1 MVDVSSARLSNIVVH
16 RVGNKTR
23 EEGMRLA
30 ENESEVS
37 ESLAELLI
45 KSYLSPLAKQ
55 REIYDFFHESDLS
68 LNTVSNITGKLFA
81 EQNDFVLQT
90 QAIAKHLYATSTH
103 QNISSGDLVFLLFA
117 GLKVDD
123 VESSGLAIL
132 KIENKDYFLEI
143 AESSDSFDIIERSGI
158 SLNKIQKGALVLPNE
173 QGVFVVDNLG
183 QKTKYWKDSFLKVSP
198 RATSKSYAKI
208 CGSILKGIS
217 SKIEDS
223 QDVADLNEKIT
234 EKINSSEITS
244 IAEIKDISSQYIDS
258 EALSEVIS
266 GVVSS
271 TGVDIADDYEIK
283 SQDFAKQAKPITSR
297 VRVRAGVGLVISDSK
312 YSVSGV
318 SITDN
323 QDGFQAVVNIKA
335 RKET

>member
-1 MVDVSSARLSNIVVH
+1 
-16 RVGNKTR
+16 
-23 EEGMRLA
+23 
-30 ENESEVS
+30 
-37 ESLAELLI
+37 
-45 KSYLSPLAKQ
+45 
-55 REIYDFFHESDLS
+55 
-68 LNTVSNITGKLFA
+68 
-81 EQNDFVLQT
+81 
-90 QAIAKHLYATSTH
+90 
-103 QNISSGDLVFLLFA
+103 
-117 GLKVDD
+117 
-123 VESSGLAIL
+123 L

>member
-1 MVDVSSARLSNIVVH
+1 MIDVSSARLSNVAVH
-16 RVGNKTR
+16 RVGNKAR

-30 ENESEVS
+30 EKESSVS
-37 ESLAELLI
+37 ESLGELLA
-45 KSYLSPLAKQ
+45 KHYLAPLAKQ
-55 REIYDFFHESDLS
+55 KEIYDFFHESDLS
-68 LNTVSNITGKLFA
+68 LNAASSIA
-81 EQNDFVLQT
+81 EKIFDESNDFVTST
-90 QAIAKHLYATSTH
+90 QSIAKHLYATSTH
-103 QNISSGDLVFLLFA
+103 QNISAGDLVFLLFSDI
-117 GLKVDD
+117 KVDEI
-123 VESSGLAIL
+123 ESNCLAIL
-132 KIENKDYFLEI
+132 KIENKDNFLEI
-143 AESSDSFDIIERSGI
+143 TESPDSFDVIERSGI
-158 SLNKIQKGALVLPNE
+158 SLNKIQKGALILPNAK
-173 QGVFVVDNLG
+173 GVFVVDNLG
-183 QKTKYWKDSFLKVSP
+183 QKTKYWKDVFLKVSP

-258 EALSEVIS
+258 DALSEVIS

-271 TGVDIADDYEIK
+271 TGVDIEDNYEIK

-335 RKET
+335 RKEV

>member
-1 MVDVSSARLSNIVVH
+1 MIDVSSARLTNVAVH

-30 ENESEVS
+30 EKESKVS
-37 ESLAELLI
+37 ESMAELLA
-45 KSYLSPLAKQ
+45 KTYLAPLSKQ
-55 REIYDFFHESDLS
+55 KEIYDFFHESDLS
-68 LNTVSNITGKLFA
+68 LNAVSSIVGKIFSDSS
-81 EQNDFVLQT
+81 DFVGKT
-90 QAIAKHLYATSTH
+90 QSLAKHLYATSTH
-103 QNISSGDLVFLLFA
+103 QNVSVGDLVFLFFS
-117 GLKVDD
+117 GIKVDEA
-123 VESSGLAIL
+123 ESSGLAVV
-132 KIENKDYFLEI
+132 KIENKDDFLEI
-143 AESSDSFDIIERSGI
+143 TESSDSFDIVQRSGI
-158 SLNKIQKGALVLPNE
+158 SLNKIQKGALIFPDS

-183 QKTKYWKDSFLKVSP
+183 QKTKYWMDDFLKVSP

-244 IAEIKDISSQYIDS
+244 IAEIKELSSPYIDS

-271 TGVDIADDYEIK
+271 TGVDIADDYEIQSK
-283 SQDFAKQAKPITSR
+283 DFAKQAKPITSR

-335 RKET
+335 RKEK

>member
-1 MVDVSSARLSNIVVH
+1 MIDVSSARLTNVAVH

-30 ENESEVS
+30 EKESKVS
-37 ESLAELLI
+37 ESMEELLA
-45 KSYLSPLAKQ
+45 KTYLAPLSKQ
-55 REIYDFFHESDLS
+55 KEIYDFFHESDLS
-68 LNTVSNITGKLFA
+68 LNAVSSIVGKIFSDSS
-81 EQNDFVLQT
+81 DFVGKT
-90 QAIAKHLYATSTH
+90 QSLAKHLYATSTH
-103 QNISSGDLVFLLFA
+103 QNVSVGDLVFLFFS
-117 GLKVDD
+117 GVKVDEA
-123 VESSGLAIL
+123 ESSGLAVV
-132 KIENKDYFLEI
+132 KIENKDDFLEI
-143 AESSDSFDIIERSGI
+143 TESSDSFDIVQRSGI
-158 SLNKIQKGALVLPNE
+158 SLNKIQKGALIFPDS

-183 QKTKYWKDSFLKVSP
+183 QKTKYWMDDFLKVSP

-244 IAEIKDISSQYIDS
+244 IAEIKELSSPYIDS

-271 TGVDIADDYEIK
+271 TGVDIADDYEIQSK
-283 SQDFAKQAKPITSR
+283 DFAKQAKPITSR